1 MQERKNIKYLVKSN
15 NYVGLLFFAL
25 VLASLLYI
33 IKHETKTLDNLEPT
47 IKEIEPVE
55 TPKEITEQ
63 TEEIKN
69 LQNYLTTGDPNT
81 FKIYQSFYVYNDKV
95 TIENINQE
103 TLLYLGYK
111 YIESTTDFTNHTK
124 YITCDQATLIG
135 LNTLITQCG
144 GTKVNTTYYTVN
156 SYITKEQL
164 RLTIQKLFNQ
174 NITNYTNF
182 YTSEDNLCY
191 FINDE
196 YLCVSHQT
204 KPTNINVEKQFVKA
218 YKYNTKIEIIE
229 KYKYIKDGIYYK
241 GFNSNEV
248 GEGYYKTTFNKVNGS
263 YYWTSTEYIEKT
275 S

>member
-1 MQERKNIKYLVKSN
+1 MQEQKNIKYLVKSN

-33 IKHETKTLDNLEPT
+33 IKHETKTLDHLEPT
-47 IKEIEPVE
+47 IKEIQSVE
-55 TPKEITEQ
+55 TPKEITKP
-63 TEEIKN
+63 TDEIIN
-69 LQNYLTTGDPNT
+69 LQNYLTTGDTNT
-81 FKIYQSFYVYNDKV
+81 FKIYQSFYIYNDKV
-95 TIENINQE
+95 SIENLNQE

-111 YIESTTDFTNHTK
+111 YIENTTDFTNYTK
-124 YITCDQATLIG
+124 YITCDQAISVG
-135 LNTLITQCG
+135 LNNLITQCG

-174 NITNYTNF
+174 NLINYTNF

-191 FINDE
+191 YINNE
-196 YLCVSHQT
+196 YLCIAHQT
-204 KPTNINVEKQFVKA
+204 TQKNNYSEKEFVKA

-229 KYKYIKDGIYYK
+229 KYKFIKDGIYYK

-248 GEGYYKTTFNKVNGS
+248 GEGYYKSTFEKVNGS
-263 YYWTSTEYIEKT
+263 YYWTTTEYIEYT